1 MVFVLLRRDIW
12 DMSSWLEM
20 ECLGWRRGFD
30 EFTKRI
36 HYFRPGGQKVQQ
48 KRNLTHQEKIDF
60 GDVLFPGKV
69 KFAKKSQ

>member
-1 MVFVLLRRDIW
+1 MGHVDLAGNGTLGMEMGLRW
-12 DMSSWLEM
+12 
-20 ECLGWRRGFD
+20 
-30 EFTKRI
+30 I
-36 HYFRPGGQKVQQ
+36 HKNNSFFLPVGQKVQQ